1 MTQDEIKFY
10 TYAHFKKDDLTI
22 FYIGKGKKGR
32 ETVLQGRNKHWVNTV
47 NKHGLNSQILA
58 GWKTE
63 QEAFDHEV
71 LLISC
76 FKDMGYDLVNMTS
89 GGEGMSNPSSETRK
103 RLSESHSGEKS
114 YWFGKKHTQETKLKI
129 SLAKI
134 GKKQSA
140 ETITKRIKSGINH
153 PNFKGPVVATNLT
166 TGKSIELLGATDMKI
181 NGFSHSKV
189 SNCLHGKR
197 KSHKNHMFKRLEK

>member
-1 MTQDEIKFY
+1 MFY
-10 TYAHFKKDDLTI
+10 TYVHIRKDTGKI
-22 FYIGKGKKGR
+22 FYVGKGKNKQAWR
-32 ETVLQGRNKHWVNTV
+32 KQGRNQRWSRTV
-47 NKHGLNSQILA
+47 EKHGHNVEILA
-58 GWKTE
+58 NWGSE

>member
-1 MTQDEIKFY
+1 MFY
-10 TYAHFKKDDLTI
+10 TYVHIRKDTGKI
-22 FYIGKGKKGR
+22 FYVGK
-32 ETVLQGRNKHWVNTV
+32 
-47 NKHGLNSQILA
+47 
-58 GWKTE
+58 
-63 QEAFDHEV
+63 
-71 LLISC
+71 
-76 FKDMGYDLVNMTS
+76 
-89 GGEGMSNPSSETRK
+89 
-103 RLSESHSGEKS
+103 
-114 YWFGKKHTQETKLKI
+114 
-129 SLAKI
+129 

-166 TGKSIELLGATDMKI
+166 TRKSIELLGATDMKI